1 MSLTIVQQYPT
12 PGRDN
17 VQLQQASINLAI
29 KGKEFPYFVDVE
41 YTAAVDSGDARGA
54 SPFSMGLTLGEYK
67 ASGNITVH
75 LKKDEEFKELIA
87 PGKGPHLA
95 VFFDL
100 TVQYQEFGWDQV
112 ITDRLIGCKLS
123 GEGKTHAAGNG
134 VLVVKYPMTI
144 QLIIPNDRPP
154 LPGIVAP

>member
-1 MSLTIVQQYPT
+1 MSLTIVQQFPT

-17 VQLQQASINLAI
+17 VQLQFSSINLAI
-29 KGKEFPYFVDVE
+29 KGKDFPYFVDVE
-41 YTAAVDSGDARGA
+41 YTATNDSGEARGA
-54 SPFSMGLTLGEYK
+54 SPFSMGKTLGEYK
-67 ASGNITVH
+67 ASGNVSVQ
-75 LKKDEEFKELIA
+75 LKKAEDFLELIA

-95 VFFDL
+95 QFFDL

-112 ITDRLIGCKLS
+112 LSDRLIGCKLS
-123 GEGKTHAAGNG
+123 GEGKTHSAGNG

-144 QLIIPNDRPP
+144 EVIIPNGRPP